1 MEDPVKR
8 LRRLDACAVSDAMD
22 KLGLPAAV
30 TGLQQRAG
38 QGRIAGRVMT
48 YRMVAHGQGPAAAG
62 AVRHLGTT
70 AIERA
75 QLGDVLVAEQRT
87 GIDAACWGGI
97 LTLGAKLKGI
107 AGVIAEGP
115 VRDVD
120 EAVAYGFPV
129 FSRAVTARTARG
141 RIVEADTGEPVMV
154 GDVRVCAGDY
164 VIADLSGVVFV
175 PSADIQRVLDTAE
188 ILFAREAA
196 MAKSLLGGS
205 AIADVMGANYE
216 NMLQPSADAAPGSR
230 E

>member
-8 LRRLDACAVSDAMD
+8 LQRLDACAVSDAMD

-30 TGLQQRAG
+30 TGLQQRSG
-38 QGRIAGRVMT
+38 RGRIAGRVMT
-48 YRMVAHGQGPAAAG
+48 YRMVAHGQGPATAG
-62 AVRHLGTT
+62 VRHLGTT

-75 QLGDVLVAEQRT
+75 QRGDVLVAEQRT

-129 FSRAVTARTARG
+129 FSRAATARTARG
-141 RIVEADTGEPVMV
+141 RIVEAETGEPVLV

-175 PSADIQRVLDTAE
+175 AAADIQRVLDTAE
-188 ILFAREAA
+188 SLFSREAA
-196 MAKSLLGGS
+196 MAKALLGGS
-205 AIADVMGANYE
+205 AITEVMGANYE
-216 NMLQPSADAAPGSR
+216 NMLQPSADAASRSR

>member
-8 LRRLDACAVSDAMD
+8 LKRLDACAVSDAMD

-38 QGRIAGRVMT
+38 QGRVAGRVMT

-75 QLGDVLVAEQRT
+75 QPGDVLVAEQRT

-154 GDVRVCAGDY
+154 GDVRVRAGDY
-164 VIADLSGVVFV
+164 VVADLSGVAFV

-188 ILFAREAA
+188 SLFAREAA